1 MSHSLFV
8 TMPPVSR
15 PVSDESTDPVLETQ
29 VFWVKYRMEILIALI
44 VVLVALAGYGGYR
57 LYLAKRDASAADLL
71 ANAKTPDDFQKVFAQ
86 YPDAPAAATACL
98 RLAESQRKA
107 GKFAE
112 ANTTLQTFVRSYPK
126 HDLVAT
132 AKSAMA
138 GNLES
143 LGKKDEALEMYKRI
157 AAENPRSF
165 NAPLALL
172 AEVPLLKQKGQI
184 DEARRVCETVLTQY
198 RDSYASSD
206 AQRYLGTLKPTVA
219 PAPVSTAAPVASPAN
234 TVSSVAPT
242 P

>member
-1 MSHSLFV
+1 
-8 TMPPVSR
+8 
-15 PVSDESTDPVLETQ
+15 
-29 VFWVKYRMEILIALI
+29 
-44 VVLVALAGYGGYR
+44 
-57 LYLAKRDASAADLL
+57 
-71 ANAKTPDDFQKVFAQ
+71 
-86 YPDAPAAATACL
+86 
-98 RLAESQRKA
+98 
-107 GKFAE
+107 
-112 ANTTLQTFVRSYPK
+112 FVRSYPK

-143 LGKKDEALEMYKRI
+143 LGKKDEALEIYKRI